1 MEVDDMTKH
10 TARQVAD
17 WFLAWSDHNEAT
29 VSNLKLQKLLYYAQG
44 HHLGGHGT
52 PLFDDD
58 IEAWAH
64 GPVVR
69 SVYHD
74 LKCYGNGPIDVEVAL
89 DDSFDWGDFR
99 DVEDDLMR
107 VWNTYGKYEAWAL
120 RNRTHREAP
129 WKSTFEHGTKYLV
142 IPQDAMRDFFA
153 AA

>member
-1 MEVDDMTKH
+1 MAQH
-10 TARQVAD
+10 TARQIAD
-17 WFLAWSDHNEAT
+17 WFLAWGEQNEAT
-29 VSNLKLQKLLYYAQG
+29 MSNLKLQKLLYYAQG
-44 HHLGGHGT
+44 HYLGKHGT
-52 PLFDDD
+52 PLFEDE

-74 LKCYGNGPIDVEVAL
+74 FKVFGNGAVDVDQSVS
-89 DDSFDWGDFR
+89 DDFDWDQFR

-120 RNRTHREAP
+120 RNRTHRETP
-129 WKSTFEHGTKYLV
+129 WKSTFEHNAKYLV
-142 IPQDAMRDFFA
+142 IPQEAMREFFA

>member
-1 MEVDDMTKH
+1 MTKH

-17 WFLAWSDHNEAT
+17 WFLAWSEHNDAT
-29 VSNLKLQKLLYYAQG
+29 LSNLKLQKLLYYAQG
-44 HHLGGHGT
+44 HYLGAHGE
-52 PLFDDD
+52 PMFDDS

-74 LKCYGNGPIDVEVAL
+74 LKQFGNEPIDVDVAL
-89 DDSFDWGDFR
+89 DDDFAWDNFR

-107 VWNTYGKYEAWAL
+107 VWNTYGHYAAWAL

-129 WKSTFEHGTKYLV
+129 WKSTFEQDKKYLV
-142 IPQDAMRDFFA
+142 IPQEAMREFFA
-153 AA
+153 TA

>member
-1 MEVDDMTKH
+1 M
-10 TARQVAD
+10 
-17 WFLAWSDHNEAT
+17 
-29 VSNLKLQKLLYYAQG
+29 
-44 HHLGGHGT
+44 
-52 PLFDDD
+52 FDES

-74 LKCYGNGPIDVEVAL
+74 LKQFGIGPIDVDAAI
-89 DDSFDWGDFR
+89 DDDFDRDDFR
-99 DVEDDLMR
+99 DVENDLMR
-107 VWNTYGKYEAWAL
+107 VWNTYGKDEAWAL

-142 IPQDAMRDFFA
+142 IPQEAMREFFA

>member
-1 MEVDDMTKH
+1 MTKH

-17 WFLAWSDHNEAT
+17 WFLAWGDQNEAT
-29 VSNLKLQKLLYYAQG
+29 PTNLKLQKLLYYAQG
-44 HHLGGHGT
+44 HHLGAHGM

-74 LKCYGNGPIDVEVAL
+74 LKRFGNGPIDVEDVL
-89 DDSFDWGDFR
+89 DADFDWDDFR
-99 DVEDDLMR
+99 DVEDDLIR

-129 WKSTFEHGTKYLV
+129 WKSTFEHDKTYLV
-142 IPQDAMRDFFA
+142 IPQDAMREFFA